1 MGHSRIDNPH
11 TANNGHKTND
21 KDKNKN
27 KNKTTQKTVL
37 TKGKHFLFLINTCIV
52 TPSQVL

>member
-27 KNKTTQKTVL
+27 
-37 TKGKHFLFLINTCIV
+37 NTENCAHEG
-52 TPSQVL
+52 